1 MISGKEAES
10 NAIRQVANLM
20 CAGAR
25 TAPKGRGIDNLVTAI
40 VDGEEKNA
48 IARKMFELGKEKDVQ
63 SFIRDA
69 TGIRFAEV
77 VVLIGTK
84 VKPMGLKICGLCG
97 FKDCAELEEKD
108 GICVFNT
115 TDLGI
120 AVSSA
125 VSIASLHHI
134 DNRIMYTA
142 GIAAREMDLLGP
154 EVKIILTI
162 PLTAT
167 GKNPFFDRKF

>member
-1 MISGKEAES
+1 MISSDEAEL
-10 NAIRQVANLM
+10 NAVRQVANLM
-20 CAGAR
+20 CAAAR

-40 VDGEEKNA
+40 VEGEEKNA
-48 IARKMFELGKEKDVQ
+48 IARKMLELGKKTDTQ

-69 TGIRFAEV
+69 TGIRFAPV
-77 VVLIGTK
+77 IVLIGTK
-84 VKPMGLKICGLCG
+84 VKPLGLKICGLCG
-97 FKDCAELEEKD
+97 FKNCAELEEKG
-108 GICVFNT
+108 GICVFNA

-125 VSIASLHHI
+125 ASVATLHHI

-142 GIAAREMDLLGP
+142 GIATGEMGLLGP
-154 EVKIILTI
+154 EIKIILTI

-167 GKNPFFDRKF
+167 GKNPFFDRK